1 LSAEGV
7 LFDPLYFSI
16 LSSFFAG
23 LTLEFSSESLIFFIL
38 PHEMAY
44 LGGGLNLLW
53 PLWGLPW
60 PLLSLKK

>member
-1 LSAEGV
+1 
-7 LFDPLYFSI
+7 LFPLYFSI

-53 PLWGLPW
+53 PLWELPW